1 MKKRKGG
8 TERKP
13 RSEWAHASTA
23 GEVTEISLHYDP
35 KADEV
40 QFNTPVVNTYHKVT
54 YERPKGP
61 KVLTRTPLLGPALQL
76 DSNQALCKNY
86 DILAAVDTNTRIISD
101 LQISVTGIVLGLLVH
116 DSQAGT
122 NAIAFRTPF
131 CLEFVGISG
140 SPEKIGWA
148 MAVHE
153 LVARSELPP
162 GALVGLI
169 VDSHLGELPG
179 FNAREVPL
187 TDDFL
192 LPKGIEMIYA
202 SSDVGREYGANML
215 IQYADRASTLV
226 LDYLEEGRA
235 VPNRKVLK
243 GCHFKGY
250 CVIFGR
256 EPQAG

>member
-1 MKKRKGG
+1 MKKRKGDTG
-8 TERKP
+8 RKP
-13 RSEWAHASTA
+13 RSERTYARTA

-35 KADEV
+35 ITDEV
-40 QFNTPVVNTYHKVT
+40 QFDTPVVNTYHEVT
-54 YERPKGP
+54 YKRAKGP
-61 KVLTRTPLLGPALQL
+61 KVLTMTPLLGPALQL
-76 DSNQALCKNY
+76 DSNQALIKNH

-101 LQISVTGIVLGLLVH
+101 LQISVTGIVRGVLVH

-122 NAIAFRTPF
+122 HVIAFRTPF
-131 CLEFVGISG
+131 CLEFVDISG
-140 SPEKIGWA
+140 SPEKMGWA

-153 LVARSELPP
+153 LVARSELHP
-162 GALVGLI
+162 GASVGLI
-169 VDSHLGELPG
+169 VDSHLGELPA

-215 IQYADRASTLV
+215 IQQADRASTLV

-235 VPNRKVLK
+235 VLKRKVLR
-243 GCHFKGY
+243 GFPFKGY
-250 CVIFGR
+250 RVIFGR